1 MSLFIGNISKRL
13 DPKEFDQ
20 KFQQY
25 GKVKIDRRP
34 GYAFVEYDDE
44 YNAEQ
49 ALKEMDKYSFSGLR
63 INIEWSKRSGRYN
76 PKESRRNRSRSR
88 DRDRGYR
95 GRYRT
100 KPDYDEEENWS
111 YSLSLSPEKY
121 QKKKPEEEEDEKA
134 KEKIEVKEEG
144 EKGGEKVKD
153 EAKEKSQKGGVVPR
167 ELEEGEIA
175 EIGEIKVKKE

>member
-49 ALKEMDKYSFSGLR
+49 ALREMDKYSFSGLK

-76 PKESRRNRSRSR
+76 PKESRRNRSRTRSR
-88 DRDRGYR
+88 DRGHR

-100 KPDYDEEENWS
+100 KPDYDEQENWS

-121 QKKKPEEEEDEKA
+121 KKKKPQEDEEKEIKLDDT
-134 KEKIEVKEEG
+134 KEKG
-144 EKGGEKVKD
+144 EQLKVFD
-153 EAKEKSQKGGVVPR
+153 EAKERSQKGGVVPR
-167 ELEEGEIA
+167 EIEEGEIV
-175 EIGEIKVKKE
+175 EEGEIKIKKE

>member
-1 MSLFIGNISKRL
+1 MGIILKPKRKSMSLFIGNISKRL

-88 DRDRGYR
+88 DRDIGYR
-95 GRYRT
+95 GRYRS

-121 QKKKPEEEEDEKA
+121 QKKKPEVAEEETKV
-134 KEKIEVKEEG
+134 KETKVEEVKEEG
-144 EKGGEKVKD
+144 EKG
-153 EAKEKSQKGGVVPR
+153 R
-167 ELEEGEIA
+167 EI
-175 EIGEIKVKKE
+175 